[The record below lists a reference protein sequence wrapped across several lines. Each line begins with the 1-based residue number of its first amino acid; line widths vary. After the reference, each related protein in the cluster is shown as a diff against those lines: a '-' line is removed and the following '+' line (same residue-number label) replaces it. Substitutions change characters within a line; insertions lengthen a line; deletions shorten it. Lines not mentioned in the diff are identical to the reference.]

1 LLAFFHFAHTDVNGL
16 ACWLFVTY
24 QLWWFVFF
32 LSQNYVNSEICCFM
46 LVQTKVMFV
55 FPNFITQTLGL
66 VSSAS
71 PFESNT
77 DVVML

>member
-1 LLAFFHFAHTDVNGL
+1 LLAFCNLPVVVV
-16 ACWLFVTY
+16 CV
-24 QLWWFVFF
+24 F

-66 VSSAS
+66 VSNAL

-77 DVVML
+77 DVVMM

>member
-1 LLAFFHFAHTDVNGL
+1 
-16 ACWLFVTY
+16 
-24 QLWWFVFF
+24 
-32 LSQNYVNSEICCFM
+32 M

-66 VSSAS
+66 VSNAS

-77 DVVML
+77 DVVMM